1 MKTAYKRVEP
11 GFVGQV
17 ANDFEL
23 QTTFKLVSI
32 TGENWGWMPN
42 AAVEARKE
50 KVEQM
55 TTLTRKDCWVLLGLM
70 GAVVGVPALLCWLGY
85 EALLWIARSLHIL

>member
-1 MKTAYKRVEP
+1 MKRTNP
-11 GFVGQV
+11 GSVCEVVGKGYEV
-17 ANDFEL
+17 
-23 QTTFKLVSI
+23 QTTWKCVLS
-32 TGENWGWMPN
+32 TGEYLSRP
-42 AAVEARKE
+42 ARKE